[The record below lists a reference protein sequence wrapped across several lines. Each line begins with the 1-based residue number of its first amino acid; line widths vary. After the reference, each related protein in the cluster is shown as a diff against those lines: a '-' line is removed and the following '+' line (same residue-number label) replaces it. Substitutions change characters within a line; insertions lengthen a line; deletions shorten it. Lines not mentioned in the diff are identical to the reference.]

1 MKQNFKDIQKLTNVL
16 KEAEKR
22 GKLKIGFLGGSIT
35 QGCNPTLPENA
46 YVERVTRWFK
56 ERFPNV
62 EVEKINAGVGATG
75 SLIGVHRV
83 ERDIIAHKPDLVFVE
98 FAANDVQ
105 GEGVDTS
112 ISYESLIRKLRLK
125 LPEAALVEIFMTLE
139 TRESAQEEE
148 MKIAEHYKIPY
159 VSYHDEI
166 FSKIDA
172 GEYTWEDIETDEVH
186 PNDRG
191 HGIVADLIKELM
203 EAALKEEIDASYKD
217 EVPETTAF
225 RVPYL
230 EGRLIEIKDLKII
243 EEKGF
248 EKTEETYRTINTG
261 CKAIE
266 EATEHVLC
274 CEVEGKNVFLLYTK
288 GIEKDRATIQIK
300 VNGQELAPLDTSFE
314 GGWGNYPETYPLL
327 LGDTKTK
334 VTIEITMNEADSNKK
349 LNLLGFL
356 VS

>member
-1 MKQNFKDIQKLTNVL
+1 MLQCNQYTQKLTNVL
-16 KEAEKR
+16 KEAEKK

-35 QGCNPTLPENA
+35 QGCNPSLPENA

-56 ERFPNV
+56 QRFPKV
-62 EVEKINAGVGATG
+62 EVERINAGVGATG

-83 ERDIIAHKPDLVFVE
+83 ERDIIAHQPDLVFVE
-98 FAANDVQ
+98 FAANDVLPK
-105 GEGVDTS
+105 VNTS

-125 LPEAALVEIFMTLE
+125 LPEAALVEIFMTLD

-148 MKIAEHYKIPY
+148 VKIAEHYKVPY
-159 VSYHDEI
+159 VSYRDEI

-191 HGIVADLIKELM
+191 HGIVADLIKNLM
-203 EAALKEEIDASYKD
+203 EEALKGDSDPHFKEEI
-217 EVPETTAF
+217 PETTVF
-225 RVPYL
+225 GIPYI
-230 EGRLIEIKDLKII
+230 EGHLIEMQDLKII

-248 EKTEETYRTINTG
+248 EKTEETFRTINTG
-261 CKAIE
+261 CRALE
-266 EATEHVLC
+266 EAKEHVLC

-288 GIEKDRATIQIK
+288 GIEKERATIDIM
-300 VNGQELAPLDTSFE
+300 VNGKKLEALDTYFE
-314 GGWGNYPETYPLL
+314 DGWGNYPETYPLF
-327 LGDTKTK
+327 LGDTKTNIK
-334 VTIEITMNEADSNKK
+334 IEIKMHENESAKK

>member
-125 LPEAALVEIFMTLE
+125 LPQAALVEIFMTLE

-191 HGIVADLIKELM
+191 HGIVADLIKDLM
-203 EAALKEEIDASYKD
+203 EAALKEEIDASYKE
-217 EVPETTAF
+217 EVPETTVF
-225 RVPYL
+225 DVPYL
-230 EGRLIEIKDLKII
+230 EGHLIEMQDLQITY
-243 EEKGF
+243 EKGF

-266 EATEHVLC
+266 EAAEHVLC

>member
-1 MKQNFKDIQKLTNVL
+1 MSQCGQYTQKLTNVL
-16 KEAEKR
+16 KEAEKK

-35 QGCNPTLPENA
+35 QGCNPSLPENA

-56 ERFPNV
+56 ERFPKV

-83 ERDIIAHKPDLVFVE
+83 ERDIITHNPDLVFVE

-125 LPEAALVEIFMTLE
+125 LPGAALVEIFMTLD

-148 MKIAEHYKIPY
+148 MKIAEHYKVPY

-186 PNDRG
+186 PNDKG
-191 HGIVADLIKELM
+191 HGIVADLIKDLM
-203 EAALKEEIDASYKD
+203 EMALKEEADASYK
-217 EVPETTAF
+217 EEIPEKPVF
-225 RVPYL
+225 GVPYL
-230 EGRLIEIKDLKII
+230 EGNLIEMQDLKIT

-261 CKAIE
+261 CQAIE
-266 EATEHVLC
+266 GADEHVLC

-288 GIEKDRATIQIK
+288 GIEKDRATVEIK
-300 VNGQELAPLDTSFE
+300 VNGQKLKALDTYFE
-314 GGWGNYPETYPLL
+314 NGWGNYPETYPLL

-334 VTIEITMNEADSNKK
+334 VTIEIRINENQAAKK

>member
-16 KEAEKR
+16 KEAEKK

-35 QGCNPTLPENA
+35 QGCNPSLPENA

-56 ERFPNV
+56 ERFPKV

-217 EVPETTAF
+217 EVPETTVF

-230 EGRLIEIKDLKII
+230 EGRLIEIKNLKII

-266 EATEHVLC
+266 EAAEHVLC

-300 VNGQELAPLDTSFE
+300 VNGQKLAPLDTSFE

>member
-1 MKQNFKDIQKLTNVL
+1 M
-16 KEAEKR
+16 
-22 GKLKIGFLGGSIT
+22 
-35 QGCNPTLPENA
+35 
-46 YVERVTRWFK
+46 
-56 ERFPNV
+56 
-62 EVEKINAGVGATG
+62 
-75 SLIGVHRV
+75 
-83 ERDIIAHKPDLVFVE
+83 
-98 FAANDVQ
+98 Q

-300 VNGQELAPLDTSFE
+300 VNGQKLAPLDTSFE

>member
-1 MKQNFKDIQKLTNVL
+1 MKQNFKDTQKLTNVL
-16 KEAEKR
+16 KEAEKK

-35 QGCNPTLPENA
+35 QGCNPSLPENA

-56 ERFPNV
+56 ERFPKV

-191 HGIVADLIKELM
+191 HGIVADLIKDLM
-203 EAALKEEIDASYKD
+203 EAALKEEIDASYKE
-217 EVPETTAF
+217 EVPETTVF
-225 RVPYL
+225 DVPYL
-230 EGRLIEIKDLKII
+230 EGHLIEMQDLQITY
-243 EEKGF
+243 EKGF

-266 EATEHVLC
+266 GADEHVLC

>member
-1 MKQNFKDIQKLTNVL
+1 MSQCGQYTQKLTNVL
-16 KEAEKR
+16 KEAEKK

-35 QGCNPTLPENA
+35 QGCNPSLPENA

-56 ERFPNV
+56 ERFPKV

-83 ERDIIAHKPDLVFVE
+83 ERDIIAHQPDLVFVE
-98 FAANDVQ
+98 FAANDVPPK
-105 GEGVDTS
+105 VNTS

-125 LPEAALVEIFMTLE
+125 LPEAALVEIFMTLD

-148 MKIAEHYKIPY
+148 MKIAQHYKVPY
-159 VSYHDEI
+159 VSYRDEI

-191 HGIVADLIKELM
+191 HGIVADLIKNLM
-203 EAALKEEIDASYKD
+203 EEALKGDSDPNFKEEI
-217 EVPETTAF
+217 PETTVF
-225 RVPYL
+225 GIPYI
-230 EGRLIEIKDLKII
+230 EGHLIEMQDLKII

-248 EKTEETYRTINTG
+248 EKTEETFRTINTG
-261 CKAIE
+261 CRALE
-266 EATEHVLC
+266 EAKEHVLC

-288 GIEKDRATIQIK
+288 GIEKERATIDIM
-300 VNGQELAPLDTSFE
+300 VNGKKLEALDTYFE
-314 GGWGNYPETYPLL
+314 DGWGNYPETYPLF
-327 LGDTKTK
+327 LGDTKTNIK
-334 VTIEITMNEADSNKK
+334 IEIKMHENESAKK

>member
-1 MKQNFKDIQKLTNVL
+1 MLQCNQYTQKLTNVL
-16 KEAEKR
+16 KEAEKK

-35 QGCNPTLPENA
+35 QGCNPSLPENA

-56 ERFPNV
+56 QRFPKV
-62 EVEKINAGVGATG
+62 EVERINAGVGATG

-83 ERDIIAHKPDLVFVE
+83 ERDIIAHQPDLVFVE
-98 FAANDVQ
+98 FAANDVPPK
-105 GEGVDTS
+105 VNTS

-125 LPEAALVEIFMTLE
+125 LPEAALVEIFMTLD

-148 MKIAEHYKIPY
+148 VKIAEHYKVPY
-159 VSYHDEI
+159 VSYRDEI

-191 HGIVADLIKELM
+191 HGIVADLIKNLM
-203 EAALKEEIDASYKD
+203 EEALKGDSDPHFKEEI
-217 EVPETTAF
+217 PETTVF
-225 RVPYL
+225 GIPYI
-230 EGRLIEIKDLKII
+230 EGHLIEMQDLKII

-248 EKTEETYRTINTG
+248 EKTEETFRTINTG
-261 CKAIE
+261 CRALE
-266 EATEHVLC
+266 EAKEHVLC
-274 CEVEGKNVFLLYTK
+274 CEVEGRNVFLLYTK
-288 GIEKDRATIQIK
+288 GIEKERAMIDIM
-300 VNGQELAPLDTSFE
+300 VNGKKLEALDTYFE
-314 GGWGNYPETYPLL
+314 DGWGNYPETYPLF
-327 LGDTKTK
+327 LGDTKTNIK
-334 VTIEITMNEADSNKK
+334 IEIKMHENESAKK